1 MCCIFVLLEET
12 AGSYTESRRPGHE
25 TTAVTD
31 REYRSQC
38 IRGHIACL
46 ETRFVSFPRPPTTN
60 VHCDP
65 LNNFNMAAASTGART
80 RPVPIYRRL
89 SHPTIPHYSLHD
101 VYTILLHSV
110 YVMYH
115 GLKKTYVEASLKES
129 TIKRYVRIT
138 LIEKAKS
145 TFAHSIPH
153 NNQEQLWSSP

>member
-1 MCCIFVLLEET
+1 MP
-12 AGSYTESRRPGHE
+12 AGARDDA
-25 TTAVTD
+25 TAVTD

-46 ETRFVSFPRPPTTN
+46 ETRFVSFPRPRPPTTN

-89 SHPTIPHYSLHD
+89 SRPNTPGHPT
-101 VYTILLHSV
+101 LLASRCLQYPAAFSIG

-115 GLKKTYVEASLKES
+115 GLNRKYVEASLKES
-129 TIKRYVRIT
+129 PIKRYVRID
-138 LIEKAKS
+138 LIRKAKS
-145 TFAHSIPH
+145 TFAQNSA
-153 NNQEQLWSSP
+153 Q